1 MRIAVIGAGIA
12 GVATAYELAADGH
25 EVHVFERGGSVAAE
39 GSFANT
45 GIAAPGE
52 VALSVHPQAM
62 KLAGPLGARLRWS
75 LRTRR
80 AMKASPLPERS
91 KALLDLAV
99 FSQERQQTL
108 ARQLGLDYEHTQGH
122 LTLLRSPAELA
133 ALQPRLELLQQLGVA
148 HQVLSPAQC
157 LRAEP
162 GLNAETKLHAGVL
175 LSQSEVGN
183 CRQFALLLRQ
193 EAQRLGARFHFN
205 SSARQIEPGDRPRL
219 LHAPTPTE
227 AHSAMPRDA
236 GETLL
241 PAHDAQEP
249 PPDRYSAIVVC
260 AAADSAA
267 LLQPLG
273 LKLPLLSVQGWS
285 VTAPLRQLEAF
296 PDLGPRAAL
305 VDARHQVAIS
315 RIGQRVRVAGGALL
329 GVPPAHDDGNPRQI
343 ELLHKV
349 LNDWFPGATQVQ
361 GIQRWRGTRALL
373 PDGLPLL
380 GATAQTGVWLN
391 TAHGSHGWAL
401 ACGAARALADQLLG
415 HQPSVRIDAMN
426 PTRMR

>member
-1 MRIAVIGAGIA
+1 MRVAIIGAGIA
-12 GVATAYELAADGH
+12 GVTTAYELAADGH

-45 GIAAPGE
+45 GHAAPGE
-52 VALSVHPQAM
+52 VALSPHPSAM
-62 KLAGPLGARLRWS
+62 KLSGALGARLRWS

-80 AMKASPLPERS
+80 AGKASPLAERS
-91 KALLDLAV
+91 KALLDLAL

-108 ARQLGLDYEHTQGH
+108 TRQLGLDYEHTQGH
-122 LTLLRSPAELA
+122 LTLLRSAADLA
-133 ALQPRLELLQQLGVA
+133 ALQPRLDLLQQLGVS
-148 HQVLSPAQC
+148 HQVLNPAQC

-162 GLNAETKLHAGVL
+162 GLSAETKLHAGVL

-193 EAQRLGARFHFN
+193 EAQRLGARFHFHT
-205 SSARQIEPGDRPRL
+205 SARQIEPGDRPRL
-219 LHAPTPTE
+219 LHLPTPTE
-227 AHSAMPRDA
+227 ARSALPRDA
-236 GETLL
+236 AETQM
-241 PAHDAQEP
+241 PAYDGQEP

-260 AAADSAA
+260 AAAESAS

-273 LKLPLLSVQGWS
+273 LKLPLASVQGWS
-285 VTAPLRQLEAF
+285 ITAPLRQLEAF

-305 VDARHQVAIS
+305 VDAHHQVAIS
-315 RIGQRVRVAGGALL
+315 RIGQRVRVAGGAVM
-329 GVPPAHDDGNPRQI
+329 GSSAGRDDGHPRAV

-349 LNDWFPGATQVQ
+349 LNDWFPGATQAQ

-380 GATAQTGVWLN
+380 GATTQTGIWLN
-391 TAHGSHGWAL
+391 SAHGSHGWAL

-415 HQPSVRIDAMN
+415 HQPSVRIEALS
-426 PTRMR
+426 PARMR